1 VSAGGSRDL
10 SAALAA
16 GTPTREE
23 IGRIASRYDFE
34 VA

>member
-1 VSAGGSRDL
+1 MRDL

-16 GTPTREE
+16 GTPTPQE
-23 IGRIASRYDFE
+23 IGQIASRHDFE